1 MVDITQNICIM
12 VHMMIN
18 KELNMTYTATDLD
31 LALPAYIDAID
42 RDYSTWQNNLSG
54 RNARDLDYQ
63 EKVALEFTQSTQVIK
78 GSKFLKV
85 VKRGSVHSFICV
97 KANGKFV
104 VGDSL
109 KAASYAA
116 PAKNFARG
124 NILDVASYENRV
136 RWTGAM

>member
-1 MVDITQNICIM
+1 
-12 VHMMIN
+12 MMIN

-42 RDYSTWQNNLSG
+42 RDYRTWQGKTEGKGES
-54 RNARDLDYQ
+54 DIQ
-63 EKVALEFTQSTQVIK
+63 KEMALEFTQSIKVIK

-97 KANGKFV
+97 KPQGKFV
-104 VGDSL
+104 VGDIL

>member
-1 MVDITQNICIM
+1 MKK
-12 VHMMIN
+12 MIN
-18 KELNMTYTATDLD
+18 KEENMNMTYAATDLD

-42 RDYSTWQNNLSG
+42 LDYVTWQSCLSG

-85 VKRGSVHSFICV
+85 VKRGSVQSFICV
-97 KANGKFV
+97 KPQGKFV
-104 VGDSL
+104 VGDIL
-109 KAASYAA
+109 TAASFSA

-124 NILDVASYENRV
+124 NILDVTSYENRV